1 MLLHAQQDLLVQ
13 QCGML
18 LHAQQ
23 DLLVQHVICCCMR
36 SGTCWC
42 SNLLEIVRCWSK
54 LCAVVPARPLLPVN
68 RVARSS
74 WYARGTSVARQQ

>member
-23 DLLVQHVICCCMR
+23 DLLVQQCGMLLNEQQDLLVQHVICCCMR
-36 SGTCWC
+36 SRTCWC
-42 SNLLEIVRCWSK
+42 SM
-54 LCAVVPARPLLPVN
+54 
-68 RVARSS
+68 
-74 WYARGTSVARQQ
+74 